1 MFIKYFFYVL
11 VNCSEEDWK
20 IPRNEAPHSPIVT
33 ANVTVKKDESGQFVP
48 VINLTWIQL
57 PDSKAD
63 DVQLCSLLQYLKNNQ
78 IISVKLLF

>member
-1 MFIKYFFYVL
+1 MFINYFFNVL

-20 IPRNEAPHSPIVT
+20 IPRYEAPHAPAVT
-33 ANVTVKKDESGQFVP
+33 ANVTAKRDESGQFVP

-63 DVQLCSLLQYLKNNQ
+63 DVTAMFITTIFK
-78 IISVKLLF
+78 K